1 MSFELGGEDPFFVDV
16 ETTGDEFDHP
26 AWPLQFLT
34 RPDGSV
40 TFAAVTQ
47 DSDAEHKASA
57 AVIAATPRGAHLG
70 DPTFGVTSPLFDQAP
85 VNADRLAQEIAHSDP
100 RLTVTAR
107 EAAELTNA
115 ARRVVTVAVGRAD
128 APEDR

>member
-1 MSFELGGEDPFFVDV
+1 MSFELG
-16 ETTGDEFDHP
+16 
-26 AWPLQFLT
+26 
-34 RPDGSV
+34 
-40 TFAAVTQ
+40 
-47 DSDAEHKASA
+47 
-57 AVIAATPRGAHLG
+57 VIAATPRGAHLG